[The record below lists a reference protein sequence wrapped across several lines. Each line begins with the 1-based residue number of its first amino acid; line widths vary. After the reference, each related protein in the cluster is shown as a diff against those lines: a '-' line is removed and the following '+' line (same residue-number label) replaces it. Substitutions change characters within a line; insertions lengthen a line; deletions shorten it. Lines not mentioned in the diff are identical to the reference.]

1 MIRPR
6 TQLRFALLSL
16 TAGATLFLSGCG
28 FGNGNGN
35 NDGTGG
41 GSPAFHDLD
50 GNWQLFSATDSAGEF
65 DLSGLKSHGG
75 AVDVTLTLTDG
86 KLGGIAACNYYGG
99 EFVGLPG
106 ALLVEGL
113 SQTDMA
119 CADSAL
125 MDLESRYLTALG
137 SVTSAQLG
145 SGVGL
150 ILIGDGVGLSY
161 LPIIDGQ

>member
-6 TQLRFALLSL
+6 TRWRFALLSL
-16 TAGATLFLSGCG
+16 IVGSTLLLSGCG
-28 FGNGNGN
+28 FGSG
-35 NDGTGG
+35 GTGG
-41 GSPAFHDLD
+41 TPAFHDLD

-75 AVDVTLTLTDG
+75 AADVTLTLTDG

-106 ALLVEGL
+106 ALQVESL
-113 SQTDMA
+113 SQTAMA
-119 CADSAL
+119 CADSTL

-137 SVTSAQLG
+137 SLTSAQLG

-150 ILIGDGVGLSY
+150 ILLGDGISLSF
-161 LPIIDGQ
+161 LPINDGQ

>member
-6 TQLRFALLSL
+6 TRLRFALLSL
-16 TAGATLFLSGCG
+16 VAGSTLLLSGCG
-28 FGNGNGN
+28 FGSGGIGG
-35 NDGTGG
+35 GTGG
-41 GSPAFHDLD
+41 TPAFHDLD

-75 AVDVTLTLTDG
+75 AADVTLTLTDG

-106 ALLVEGL
+106 ALRVEGL
-113 SQTDMA
+113 SQTAMG

-137 SVTSAQLG
+137 SATSAQLG

-150 ILIGDGVGLSY
+150 ILLGDGISLSF
-161 LPIIDGQ
+161 LPITDGQ

>member
-6 TQLRFALLSL
+6 TRLRFALLGL
-16 TAGATLFLSGCG
+16 AAGATLLVSGCG
-28 FGNGNGN
+28 FGSG
-35 NDGTGG
+35 GTGDA
-41 GSPAFHDLD
+41 PAFHNLD
-50 GNWQLFSATDSAGEF
+50 GNWQLFNATDSAGEF

-75 AVDVTLTLTDG
+75 AADVTLTLTDG
-86 KLGGIAACNYYGG
+86 KLGGTAACNQYFG

-106 ALLVEGL
+106 ALRVEGL
-113 SQTDMA
+113 GQTEMA
-119 CADSAL
+119 CVDSAL

-150 ILIGDGVGLSY
+150 ILLGDGISLSF
-161 LPIIDGQ
+161 LPITDGQ

>member
-6 TQLRFALLSL
+6 TRLRLALLSL
-16 TAGATLFLSGCG
+16 AAGATLFLSGCG
-28 FGNGNGN
+28 FGNGDNG
-35 NDGTGG
+35 GTGG

-106 ALLVEGL
+106 ALRVESL

>member
-6 TQLRFALLSL
+6 TRLRLALLSL
-16 TAGATLFLSGCG
+16 AAGATLLVTGCST
-28 FGNGNGN
+28 
-35 NDGTGG
+35 GTG

-75 AVDVTLTLTDG
+75 AVDVTLTLTLTDG
-86 KLGGIAACNYYGG
+86 RLGGTAACNQYFG

-106 ALLVEGL
+106 ALRVEGL
-113 SQTDMA
+113 GQTEMA
-119 CADSAL
+119 CADGSQ
-125 MDLESRYLTALG
+125 MELESRYLTALG

-145 SGVGL
+145 SGAGL

-161 LPIIDGQ
+161 LPITDGQLAGS